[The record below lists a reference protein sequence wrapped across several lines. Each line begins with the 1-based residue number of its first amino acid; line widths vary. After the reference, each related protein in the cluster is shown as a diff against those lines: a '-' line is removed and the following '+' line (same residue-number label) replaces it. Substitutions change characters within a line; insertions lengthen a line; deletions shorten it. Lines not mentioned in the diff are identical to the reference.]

1 MVFGNLSLC
10 VGGRFSF
17 RTHFECSG
25 LFMCVWRIL
34 SRSSRF
40 SSVALS
46 LYRDTDPNSVF
57 SLLSCRH
64 SKFYVQL
71 PNPCSSQEM
80 KQEGRQE
87 DQKFTIN
94 LSYMIGRKKNIKAP
108 FRTYAVHF
116 SSGVLNGV
124 LLYDP
129 VWPQTQ
135 FAVSLLGVGI
145 TSVQLY
151 ALFLL
156 FCRKKIPWD
165 MMVTLKSVS
174 W

>member
-1 MVFGNLSLC
+1 
-10 VGGRFSF
+10 
-17 RTHFECSG
+17 
-25 LFMCVWRIL
+25 MCVCRIL
-34 SRSSRF
+34 SWSSCF

-57 SLLSCRH
+57 SSLSRRH
-64 SKFYVQL
+64 LKFYVQL

-87 DQKFTIN
+87 DQKFTVN
-94 LSYMIGRKKNIKAP
+94 LSYMIGGKKNIKAP
-108 FRTYAVHF
+108 FRTSAVHF

-124 LLYDP
+124 LLYGP
-129 VWPQTQ
+129 VLLLYGPFWPQTQ
-135 FAVSLLGVGI
+135 FALSLLGAGI

-156 FCRKKIPWD
+156 FCKRKYHGI
-165 MMVTLKSVS
+165 
-174 W
+174 